1 MHWLSR
7 ALPQVE
13 RVLGYYP
20 LKVVDSQT
28 VAPAPNISSSVFR
41 AQLKTIVM
49 QSFLVSILT
58 GCVVPALPIVSEYG
72 LTNAVR
78 DDTWS
83 LIGIVYVA
91 FAGVASRNKA
101 MIISSFLC
109 STLCAVIYIVSK
121 YSERN
126 HVDIPF
132 VDYTTTITQAAIYL
146 FGVGYVFERFGRH
159 VIEKRP
165 IVSESETSSPRISS
179 QLKYL
184 LFALFLSF
192 PVIVFCIVISGLNK
206 IDNPIIALMF
216 ILTGLPLILIV
227 MLDVI
232 DRVVA
237 LRELAQLFELLN
249 EDDMAH
255 MLELLNDSAG
265 LAMAPHTKF
274 EAKWASLAEFLNFDY
289 FGRIASR
296 ALFQPSHKGRLRYFE
311 RARIIRLRFRDRATK
326 GAR

>member
-1 MHWLSR
+1 MR
-7 ALPQVE
+7 AF
-13 RVLGYYP
+13 
-20 LKVVDSQT
+20 
-28 VAPAPNISSSVFR
+28 I
-41 AQLKTIVM
+41 I
-49 QSFLVSILT
+49 SILI

-72 LTNAVR
+72 LTNTVR

-109 STLCAVIYIVSK
+109 SILCAAIYIVSK

-132 VDYTTTITQAAIYL
+132 VYYTAAITQAAIYL

-165 IVSESETSSPRISS
+165 ILSEPETSSPRISS
-179 QLKYL
+179 QLVYL
-184 LFALFLSF
+184 VLALFLAF
-192 PVIVFCIVISGLNK
+192 PVIGFGIVISGLHK
-206 IDNPIIALMF
+206 IDNPIIALIF

-227 MLDVI
+227 VLDVI
-232 DRVVA
+232 DRLVA
-237 LRELAQLFELLN
+237 IRELAQLLELLDEDDMEHMMELLN
-249 EDDMAH
+249 K
-255 MLELLNDSAG
+255 SVG
-265 LAMAPHTKF
+265 LSMEAHTKF
-274 EAKWASLAEFLNFDY
+274 EAKWSSLAEFLNFDY

-296 ALFQPSHKGRLRYFE
+296 ALFQPSHKGRLKYFE

-326 GAR
+326 GVR

>member
-1 MHWLSR
+1 MR
-7 ALPQVE
+7 AF
-13 RVLGYYP
+13 
-20 LKVVDSQT
+20 
-28 VAPAPNISSSVFR
+28 I
-41 AQLKTIVM
+41 
-49 QSFLVSILT
+49 VSILI
-58 GCVVPALPIVSEYG
+58 GCVVPALPIVSEYC

-109 STLCAVIYIVSK
+109 SILCAAIYMVRK
-121 YSERN
+121 YSEHN
-126 HVDIPF
+126 HVDISF
-132 VDYTTTITQAAIYL
+132 VYYTTAITQAAIYL

-165 IVSESETSSPRISS
+165 ILGESETSSPRISS
-179 QLKYL
+179 QLIYL
-184 LFALFLSF
+184 LIALFLAF
-192 PVIVFCIVISGLNK
+192 PVIGFGIIMSGLNK
-206 IDNPIIALMF
+206 VDNPIIALIF

-227 MLDVI
+227 VLDII
-232 DRVVA
+232 DRMVA
-237 LRELAQLFELLN
+237 LRELAQLLELLD

-255 MLELLNDSAG
+255 MVELLNNSAG
-265 LAMAPHTKF
+265 LSMAAHTKF
-274 EAKWASLAEFLNFDY
+274 EAKWSSLTEFLNFDY

-296 ALFQPSHKGRLRYFE
+296 ALFQASQKGRLKYFE